1 MLEDTSKIFAK
12 NEDKLLSRIKK
23 IVFSISIILYKNFVY
38 YIFCICMSRSSIIG
52 EMFPCVI
59 AFLCAYFYLKG
70 PSFVILSISLISII
84 SVKFSLKY
92 ILLCCFIYVYYLS
105 IRKKKKSNIFI
116 DILCFAVILFTVNTI
131 ILLDSGFSLKVMFIN
146 ICELFFIISCT
157 FIIREVIIAVR
168 KRHFGIDAMACLLAV
183 IFIAVLGLREIHV
196 LNFSIIMFTVFFTII
211 FVSAYISPMAGM
223 ILGFA
228 FGLFNFS
235 NVNESAYYMLALG
248 FGGVCCGIVNNKY
261 KIFSGFIFGILST
274 LILLYFNN
282 ISLYKQYTKEIIIS
296 IFIFTITSF
305 CFKEKL
311 LKLKYF
317 DDFYRNKNTNI
328 ANKLNNLSS
337 AINELNDVYFSN
349 KNSKVNRDYNIESCV
364 NNVYSKVCINCPNIS
379 KCWNLNHNK
388 TYYGIVKIA
397 SNINNNKSYY
407 EGYIKNKCIHYRDI
421 IKEIYKIVKKEE
433 FCEQKEE
440 INNRELVQHLKET
453 SNIIRNT
460 VKEIEYTDINSV
472 YLKQTLNENFK
483 DNNILIKSL
492 EVVEY
497 QKCTSI
503 IFTVTTE
510 LSMDEICLNI
520 TNTLNSTTGYYM
532 KCTEKIVSHDKKYIL
547 RFSTLEKI
555 SASAYYAKITKEDSE
570 ISGDNY
576 EYGVSD
582 NKFYGILSDGMGTG
596 KQACKESKEALK
608 LLVKLMNANFNELQV
623 LNTVNSLLFMN
634 LQDDRYVTLD
644 LSIVDYEKNK
654 LRLYKAGA
662 AETYVIRNGGVAEY
676 RASSLPIGILE
687 EIEFYKNEIDIRKDD
702 IIVMFTDGVIDSINL
717 DYSKSIQEYLKFIAH
732 KSPQKIAND
741 IITYAIKGLDNVIDD
756 MTVLIIKI
764 F

>member
-1 MLEDTSKIFAK
+1 MLEDTSKIFSK
-12 NEDKLLSRIKK
+12 NEDKLLSKIKK
-23 IVFSISIILYKNFVY
+23 IIFSISSILYKNFVY
-38 YIFCICMSRSSIIG
+38 YVFCICMSRSSIMG

-70 PSFVILSISLISII
+70 PSIIILIISILSIV

-92 ILLCCFIYVYYLS
+92 ILLSSFIYIYYLAIS
-105 IRKKKKSNIFI
+105 KKKKSNIFT
-116 DILCFAVILFTVNTI
+116 DILCFTVVLFTINTI
-131 ILLDSGFSLKVMFIN
+131 ILLDNGFTLNVMFIN
-146 ICELFFIISCT
+146 ICELLFIISCT

-168 KRHFGIDAMACLLAV
+168 KRHFEIDAMACLLAV

-196 LNFSIIMFTVFFTII
+196 FNFSIIMFTVFFIII
-211 FVSAYISPMAGM
+211 FVSSYISSVAGM

-235 NVNESAYYMLALG
+235 NVSESAYYMLALG
-248 FGGVCCGIVNNKY
+248 FGGVCCGIVKNKF
-261 KIFSGFIFGILST
+261 KIFNGFIFGALST

-282 ISLYKQYTKEIIIS
+282 ISLYKQYTKEIIIG
-296 IFIFTITSF
+296 IFMYTIISF
-305 CFKEKL
+305 CFKDKL

-317 DDFYRNKNTNI
+317 DEFRSNKNTNI

-349 KNSKVNRDYNIESCV
+349 RSKKINKDYNIESCV

-397 SNINNNKSYY
+397 SNIDKNKSYY
-407 EGYIKNKCIHYRDI
+407 EGYIKNKCIYYRDV
-421 IKEIYKIVKKEE
+421 IKEIYKIVKNQE

-440 INNRELVQHLKET
+440 VNNKELIQHLKET

-460 VKEIEYTDINSV
+460 VKEIEYTDINSIS
-472 YLKQTLNENFK
+472 LKQTLNENFK
-483 DNNILIKSL
+483 DNKIIIKSL
-492 EVVEY
+492 EVIEY
-497 QKCTSI
+497 KKGTSI
-503 IFTVTTE
+503 IFTITTK
-510 LSMDEICLNI
+510 LPMDETCLNL
-520 TNTLNSTTGYYM
+520 TNTLNNLTGYYM
-532 KCTEKIVSHDKKYIL
+532 KCTEKIISNDKVYIL
-547 RFSTLEKI
+547 RFNTLEKI
-555 SASAYYAKITKEDSE
+555 SASAYYSKITKEDSE

-576 EYGVSD
+576 VYGVSE

-596 KQACKESKEALK
+596 TQACNESKEALK
-608 LLVKLMNANFNELQV
+608 LMVKLMNANFNELQM
-623 LNTVNSLLFMN
+623 LNTVNSLLLMK

-644 LSIVDYEKNK
+644 LCVVDYEKNK

-662 AETYVIRNGGVAEY
+662 AETYIVRNDTVTEY

-687 EIEFYKNEIDIRKDD
+687 EIEFYKNEIDIKKGDL
-702 IIVMFTDGVIDSINL
+702 IVMFTDGIIDSINL
-717 DYSKSIQEYLKFIAH
+717 DSSKSLEEYLKFIAH
-732 KSPQKIAND
+732 KSPQNIAND
-741 IITYAIKGLDNVIDD
+741 IISYALKGLNNIIDD